1 MGLSHLISIR
11 LDNELQENFIA
22 LKQRNDEIKRSFV
35 INKLLLTLFRC
46 ASMKSILDMLTIP
59 DALDDGY
66 EILFVKRKNNHQPQE
81 LQQE

>member
-11 LDNELQENFIA
+11 LDNEVEDNFIA
-22 LKQRNDEIKRSFV
+22 LKQRNVELKRSFV

-46 ASMKSILDMLTIP
+46 ASMQSIFDMLTVT

-66 EILFVKRKNNHQPQE
+66 DILFVKKKK
-81 LQQE
+81 

>member
-11 LDNELQENFIA
+11 LDNEVEDNFIA
-22 LKQRNDEIKRSFV
+22 LKQRNVELKRSFV

-46 ASMKSILDMLTIP
+46 ASMQSILEMLSVT

-66 EILFVKRKNNHQPQE
+66 DILFMKKKK
-81 LQQE
+81 

>member
-11 LDNELQENFIA
+11 LDNEVEDNFIA
-22 LKQRNDEIKRSFV
+22 LKQRNVELKRSFV

-46 ASMKSILDMLTIP
+46 ASMQSILEMLTIP

-66 EILFVKRKNNHQPQE
+66 DIIFKKRQKNRRY
-81 LQQE
+81 

>member
-11 LDNELQENFIA
+11 LDNEVEDNFIA
-22 LKQRNDEIKRSFV
+22 LKQRNVELKRSFV

-46 ASMKSILDMLTIP
+46 ASMQNILEMLTIP

-66 EILFVKRKNNHQPQE
+66 DIIFMKKKK
-81 LQQE
+81 

>member
-11 LDNELQENFIA
+11 LDNEVEDNFIA
-22 LKQRNDEIKRSFV
+22 LKQRNVELKRSFV

-46 ASMKSILDMLTIP
+46 ASMQSILEMLTIP

-66 EILFVKRKNNHQPQE
+66 DIIFIKKKK
-81 LQQE
+81 

>member
-11 LDNELQENFIA
+11 LDNEVEDNFIA
-22 LKQRNDEIKRSFV
+22 LKQRNVELKRSFV

-46 ASMKSILDMLTIP
+46 ASMQSILEMLTVT

-66 EILFVKRKNNHQPQE
+66 DILFVKKKK
-81 LQQE
+81 

>member
-11 LDNELQENFIA
+11 LDNEVEDNFIA
-22 LKQRNDEIKRSFV
+22 LKQRNVELKRSFV

-46 ASMKSILDMLTIP
+46 ASMQSILEMLTVT

-66 EILFVKRKNNHQPQE
+66 DILFMKKKK
-81 LQQE
+81 